1 MGPERPKAIGTKC
14 EDYMAGDQSVFSGLV
29 TLSVCRATEELSK
42 EMAEGERR
50 LLTVGLRLLTVG
62 LKHDR

>member
-1 MGPERPKAIGTKC
+1 MGPERPKATGTKC
-14 EDYMAGDQSVFSGLV
+14 EDYIAGDQSVFYGLA

-50 LLTVGLRLLTVG
+50 LE
-62 LKHDR
+62 HDR